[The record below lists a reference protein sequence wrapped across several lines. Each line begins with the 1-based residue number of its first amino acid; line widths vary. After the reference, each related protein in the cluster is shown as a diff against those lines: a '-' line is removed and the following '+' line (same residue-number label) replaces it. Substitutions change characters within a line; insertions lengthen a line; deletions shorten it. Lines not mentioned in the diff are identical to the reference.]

1 MAIKTHTIA
10 QIRRLLDGLPDDQD
24 AILIDS
30 DGTAAEINGIDLQTV
45 RDVAT
50 GREVLTIEF
59 DTNRDRWFG
68 FDPATGEI
76 DSSE

>member
-1 MAIKTHTIA
+1 MALKTLTVA
-10 QIRRLLDGLPDDQD
+10 QIRRLLDGLPDDQE

-30 DGTAAEINGIDLQTV
+30 DGTAAEITGIDLQTV